1 MRFNKLN
8 LSVLLSSGL
17 LHAGLNEAFNTPP
30 ALSSR
35 HYNSAHLVAQLDA
48 QLDARTDTTI
58 DCGCEAPVDTVY
70 AGNPSNDARNTIKHR
85 EVIANLPLFKLDG
98 TSTTIDDI
106 LGTSPNSNDDISLVV
121 FLRSFG

>member
-1 MRFNKLN
+1 MRINKLN

-35 HYNSAHLVAQLDA
+35 HYNSAHLATQLDS
-48 QLDARTDTTI
+48 RTDTTI

-70 AGNPSNDARNTIKHR
+70 AGNPSTDARNTIKHR
-85 EVIANLPLFKLDG
+85 EVIADLPLFKLDG